1 MDCLLDTNI
10 LLRALDRHHQQ
21 YRTVRRAIIVLRR
34 QGHGLFL
41 TSQNLIE
48 FWAVATRPVDSNGL
62 GMSIRWTLAQVLMMK
77 RLFQLLPETA
87 GILGEWER
95 LVTDQQVSGKKVHD
109 ARLVAVMTL
118 YRITHILTFNM
129 RDFTRYPGITAIHPR
144 DASVVPT
151 P

>member
-1 MDCLLDTNI
+1 
-10 LLRALDRHHQQ
+10 
-21 YRTVRRAIIVLRR
+21 
-34 QGHGLFL
+34 
-41 TSQNLIE
+41 
-48 FWAVATRPVDSNGL
+48 
-62 GMSIRWTLAQVLMMK
+62 MSIRWTLAQVLMMK